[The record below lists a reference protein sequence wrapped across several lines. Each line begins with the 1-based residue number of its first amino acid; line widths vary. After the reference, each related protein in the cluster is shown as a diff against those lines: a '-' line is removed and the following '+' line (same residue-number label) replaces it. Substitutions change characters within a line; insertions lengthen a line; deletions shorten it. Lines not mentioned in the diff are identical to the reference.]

1 MAIKTKKSISS
12 KNQQP
17 STHDFKIV
25 AQPDVYKGVY
35 SNVALI
41 KHTQNEF
48 MIDFLMKFVG
58 DAQLVSRVIL
68 SPSHIISMLD
78 VLKKNIENY
87 ESNFG
92 KIKREKKPKNPV
104 S

>member
-1 MAIKTKKSISS
+1 MAKKTKKSISN

-17 STHDFKIV
+17 SIFDFKIV

-41 KHTQNEF
+41 QHTKNEF

-68 SPSHIISMLD
+68 SPPHIISVLD

-87 ESNFG
+87 ESSFG
-92 KIKREKKPKNPV
+92 KIKREKKSKK
-104 S
+104 SS